1 MLGRREM
8 INTQYETFLRKDIF
22 NKAPDY
28 VDEIIDV
35 YEQDPEK
42 RRYISY
48 VLESYIQGKISRIQA
63 YQWLVRNVYF
73 VIKRIK
79 ENTEYLDKE
88 YKEKMK

>member
-1 MLGRREM
+1 M
-8 INTQYETFLRKDIF
+8 INIQYETFLRKDIF
-22 NKAPDY
+22 RNSPDY

-48 VLESYIQGKISRIQA
+48 VLESYIQGKISHIQA
-63 YQWLVRNVYF
+63 YKWLVRNVYF
-73 VIKRIK
+73 VSKRIK

-88 YKEKMK
+88 YEEKMKGGDQCR